1 MRLQG
6 AGRKGQLRRS
16 RYLAAINKWFA
27 ENTQNM
33 IPQML
38 AELSAEARIVLA
50 NALYFKRWQQT
61 FKPDLTKPGPF
72 RISGTE
78 PALVPLA
85 DFEYSAEA
93 RR

>member
-33 IPQML
+33 ITQIL

-61 FKPDLTKPGPF
+61 FKPDLTKPGTVSHQWD
-72 RISGTE
+72 RAG
-78 PALVPLA
+78 L
-85 DFEYSAEA
+85 SAA
-93 RR
+93 GRL